1 MAKIPVLDI
10 HSTIAGETVQFNGVI
25 ASTAYPYSIHRL
37 VMDTEIYIRLPKSI
51 KIENLKLTRLEGSTA
66 DRVLL
71 GDGTPETGKVKS
83 APLQEKTDYTIL
95 DSECA
100 NDYRMYKISFE
111 SGKAPVGWF
120 TQNLGQ
126 YQIGLS
132 FDMKI
137 DKVADAMA
145 LDMRNCVRIKVH
157 LWHLIRPV
165 VRRVNIYSQIP
176 MIGMAM
182 RIQQRNFVPLIKM
195 LMIQSYQL

>member
-1 MAKIPVLDI
+1 MKMYDTQTRDETVLPATFDAKFVSANESNQVSLALINTIENGKKIPVLDI
-10 HSTIAGETVQFNGVI
+10 HSTTAGETVQFNGVI

-137 DKVADAMA
+137 
-145 LDMRNCVRIKVH
+145 
-157 LWHLIRPV
+157 
-165 VRRVNIYSQIP
+165 
-176 MIGMAM
+176 
-182 RIQQRNFVPLIKM
+182 
-195 LMIQSYQL
+195 